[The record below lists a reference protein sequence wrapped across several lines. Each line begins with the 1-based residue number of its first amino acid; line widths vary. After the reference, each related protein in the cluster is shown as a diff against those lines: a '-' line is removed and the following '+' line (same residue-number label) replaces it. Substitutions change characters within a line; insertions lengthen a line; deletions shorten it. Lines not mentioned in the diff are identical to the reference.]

1 MIIFDASTLVLVAKV
16 ELLDTFLAA
25 IGQPVAI
32 PRKVEQECCGTSKF
46 LDALLIRKA
55 VEDRALSVVP
65 VSNRKLCSRIRADFG
80 LGHGETEAV
89 VLALAG
95 KSRILAIDDKLG
107 INACKVLQ
115 IPFTTAISI
124 LVEMHDRK
132 LVERKDALVRLSAL
146 EKYGRYSA
154 HIMDNARSRLE
165 GKING

>member
-1 MIIFDASTLVLVAKV
+1 MIIFDASTLILVAKV
-16 ELLDTFLAA
+16 ELLETFLAT

-32 PRKVEQECCGTSKF
+32 PRKVEQECCGASKF
-46 LDALLIRKA
+46 LDALLIRRA
-55 VEDRALSVVP
+55 VEGRTLSVVP
-65 VSNRKLCSRIRADFG
+65 VSDRKLCSRIRADFG
-80 LGHGETEAV
+80 LGHGEAEAV

-95 KSRILAIDDKLG
+95 KGRILAIDDKLG

-115 IPFTTAISI
+115 IPFTTAIGI

-132 LVERKDALVRLSAL
+132 FVGRNDALVRLGAL

-154 HIMDNARSRLE
+154 QIMNNARSRLE